1 MLVIY
6 SVFFEREVG
15 AADLDTVSSDRFKF
29 SDGINNGPTHNAIK
43 RTVDIAV
50 SLSLL
55 VFFIPLILGTAIA
68 IRLESPGPI
77 MIRQRRVG
85 YMGKSFLLYKF
96 RSMRADAEQDV
107 IPKWA
112 TEIEPRVTVIGSFIR
127 RFRIDEIP
135 QILNVLKGDMS
146 FVGPRPEHPFI
157 VEQRAKLIP
166 YYTARHRVKPGITGW
181 AQLNYWY
188 DESNNDAK
196 ESAKY
201 DLYYVKNNSIFM
213 DLAIIIKTI
222 RVILWPKGVR

>member
-1 MLVIY
+1 M
-6 SVFFEREVG
+6 
-15 AADLDTVSSDRFKF
+15 SSDRFEF
-29 SDGINNGPTHNAIK
+29 SDGFNNGPTHNAIK

-68 IRLESPGPI
+68 IRLESPGPV

-107 IPKWA
+107 K
-112 TEIEPRVTVIGSFIR
+112 PRVTVIGSFIR

-135 QILNVLKGDMS
+135 QILSVLKGDMS
-146 FVGPRPEHPFI
+146 FVGPRPEHPYF

-166 YYTARHRVKPGITGW
+166 NYTERHRVKPGITGW

-201 DLYYVKNNSIFM
+201 DLLNSISENS
-213 DLAIIIKTI
+213 
-222 RVILWPKGVR
+222 